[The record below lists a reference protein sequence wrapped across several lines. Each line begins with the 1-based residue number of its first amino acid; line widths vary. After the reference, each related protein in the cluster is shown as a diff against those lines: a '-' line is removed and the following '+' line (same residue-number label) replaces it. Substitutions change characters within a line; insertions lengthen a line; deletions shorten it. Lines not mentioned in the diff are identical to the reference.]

1 MSVTTGKVAGV
12 YVDLSKLK
20 TAIEKNG
27 IIGLGQRGF
36 AAKHNLDQAGLSRR
50 LRGLEAVRYHWP
62 HPEGCVYFRGLY
74 ETAIEK
80 ELEHRGLTLDYFA
93 PPLNGP
99 PIPPTSQ
106 AEPVVTKPEPE
117 PTEYPLEKMQQVA
130 NIVRH
135 LQGRCQPQPLA
146 GTLDGFLGH

>member
-12 YVDLSKLK
+12 Y
-20 TAIEKNG
+20 ENG

-106 AEPVVTKPEPE
+106 AEPVVTKPERCSKWLTSSVMARKP
-117 PTEYPLEKMQQVA
+117 
-130 NIVRH
+130 VRSV
-135 LQGRCQPQPLA
+135 
-146 GTLDGFLGH
+146 